1 MTNTTIIG
9 IDLAKS
15 IFYLHAIDQAGH
27 MVFRK
32 KIKRADLLSTTV
44 QLEPSVIAMEA
55 CGTSNYWARQF
66 KQQGHTVKIIHAKY
80 VKAFRQ
86 KNKNDYND
94 AQAIAEAASRPKTN
108 CIPMKSVSQQEMQSL
123 HRFREGVLR
132 MKTAQA
138 NRIRGI
144 LLEFGVAI
152 PRSHAHLKANMMAI
166 LEDAE
171 NELTDPMRAVL
182 QEEYEHFLLLIQRVA
197 AYDKR
202 IQASAKNCAESKRL
216 MAIPGVG
223 PLIATYLY
231 CCIGDASAYKNG
243 RAFSA
248 VMGFTPREYST
259 GGRQKIIGIGNRG
272 NKYLRR
278 ILVQGVKSA
287 MLKTTNSSDRIY
299 KWANHLLAQRKH
311 KNNVTIAVANK
322 ILRTALAMV
331 KNKTV
336 YGY

>member
-1 MTNTTIIG
+1 
-9 IDLAKS
+9 
-15 IFYLHAIDQAGH
+15 
-27 MVFRK
+27 
-32 KIKRADLLSTTV
+32 
-44 QLEPSVIAMEA
+44 
-55 CGTSNYWARQF
+55 
-66 KQQGHTVKIIHAKY
+66 
-80 VKAFRQ
+80 
-86 KNKNDYND
+86 
-94 AQAIAEAASRPKTN
+94 
-108 CIPMKSVSQQEMQSL
+108 MQSL
-123 HRFREGVLR
+123 HRFREGALR
-132 MKTAQA
+132 TKTAQA

-152 PRSHAHLKANMMAI
+152 PRSHAHLKANIMEI
-166 LEDAE
+166 LEDAQ
-171 NELTDPMRAVL
+171 NELTDVMRAVL
-182 QEEYEHFLLLIQRVA
+182 LEEYEYFLTLAKRVA

-202 IQASAKNCAESKRL
+202 IQASAKNCAVSKRL

-287 MLKTTNSSDRIY
+287 MLKTANSSDRIY
-299 KWANHLLAQRKH
+299 KWGNHLLAQQKH

-322 ILRTALAMV
+322 ILRTALSMV
-331 KNKTV
+331 KHKTV